1 MAKPDWG
8 TLQQQFLA
16 AHAESGISPK
26 EWCEEQGL
34 KYSTAKRYI
43 KIANGSANSQKK
55 SANETANSQKKK
67 CAKEPVRKRDIS
79 TAQSSEQDNEYD
91 SESTFNLH
99 SYGLNDMQF
108 RFVNEYLVDLNRTA
122 AYKRAGGNGEGN
134 TAYVGASRMYRNA
147 KVNRA
152 ITDALADRERR
163 TQITQDEV
171 LKLWWDIATA
181 DVNELTEYR
190 RLCCRHCWGFGF
202 QYQWR
207 DAVEFEEA
215 KLEATEKKKRE
226 PLDVGGYG
234 YDDTLDP
241 NPECPR
247 CNGRGVGRAHFHDTR
262 DLTGA
267 ARRLFAGVKEG
278 KFGIEVIT
286 RNQDD
291 ALKMVAQHLGMVKNR
306 TEHTGKD
313 GGPIQ
318 YEDISDSEL
327 EERLRELG
335 YGRNKSQLN
344 EKLTDS

>member
-8 TLQQQFLA
+8 TLQQQFLTE
-16 AHAESGISPK
+16 HAKSGISPK
-26 EWCEEQGL
+26 EWCEDHGL
-34 KYSTAKRYI
+34 NYTTARRYI
-43 KIANGSANSQKK
+43 KKPAAQKTAQKK
-55 SANETANSQKKK
+55 LRTAHDKE
-67 CAKEPVRKRDIS
+67 CAKEPICNS
-79 TAQSSEQDNEYD
+79 AIPTAQSREQDSAHDDEN
-91 SESTFNLH
+91 TFNLRN
-99 SYGLNDMQF
+99 YGLNDMQF

-152 ITDALADRERR
+152 IKDALADRERR
-163 TQITQDEV
+163 TEITQDAV
-171 LKLWWDIATA
+171 LKMWWDIATA

-202 QYQWR
+202 NYQWR
-207 DAVEFEEA
+207 DAVEYDDA
-215 KLEATEKKKRE
+215 VKKAMAASK
-226 PLDVGGYG
+226 PPPQDVGGYG

-241 NPECPR
+241 NPDCPR
-247 CNGRGVGRAHFHDTR
+247 CNGAGIGRAHFHDTR

-278 KFGIEVIT
+278 KFGVEVIT

-291 ALKMVAQHLGMVKNR
+291 ALKMVAQHLGMVKNK
-306 TEHTGKD
+306 TEITGAD

-318 YEDISDSEL
+318 STGIDLSHLSFEQL
-327 EERLRELG
+327 LQLR
-335 YGRNKSQLN
+335 K
-344 EKLTDS
+344 KHW

>member
-8 TLQQQFLA
+8 TLQQQFLTE
-16 AHAESGISPK
+16 HAISGISPK
-26 EWCEEQGL
+26 EWCEDQGL
-34 KYSTAKRYI
+34 NYATARRYI
-43 KIANGSANSQKK
+43 KKPAAQSAQK
-55 SANETANSQKKK
+55 TAHKKLRTAHEK
-67 CAKEPVRKRDIS
+67 ECAKEPIRNSDIP
-79 TAQSSEQDNEYD
+79 TAQSNKHDNAHDDEN
-91 SESTFNLH
+91 TFNVRN
-99 SYGLNDMQF
+99 YGLSDLQAK
-108 RFVNEYLVDLNRTA
+108 FVNEYLIDLNRTA
-122 AYKRAGGNGEGN
+122 AYKRAGGKCDGN
-134 TAYVGASRMYRNA
+134 AAYASASRMFRNV

-152 ITDALADRERR
+152 ITDALAERERR
-163 TQITQDEV
+163 TEITQDAV
-171 LKLWWDIATA
+171 LKMWWDIATT

-190 RLCCRHCWGFGF
+190 RLCCRYCWGFGF
-202 QYQWR
+202 NYQWR
-207 DAVEFEEA
+207 DAVEFDDAVIEA
-215 KLEATEKKKRE
+215 KAKKQKT
-226 PLDVGGYG
+226 PNDNGGYG

-241 NPECPR
+241 NPDCPR
-247 CNGRGVGRAHFHDTR
+247 CNGAGIGRAHFHDTR

-278 KFGIEVIT
+278 KFGVEVIT

-318 YEDISDSEL
+318 YEDISDTEL
-327 EERLRELG
+327 EERLKELG

>member
-1 MAKPDWG
+1 MKPDWG
-8 TLQQQFLA
+8 TLQQQFLTE
-16 AHAESGISPK
+16 HAKSGISPK
-26 EWCEEQGL
+26 EWCEDQGL
-34 KYSTAKRYI
+34 NYATARRYI
-43 KIANGSANSQKK
+43 KRPATQSAQKTAQKK
-55 SANETANSQKKK
+55 LRTAHDKE
-67 CAKEPVRKRDIS
+67 CAKEPMCNGPIP
-79 TAQSSEQDNEYD
+79 TAQISEQDNAHDDEN
-91 SESTFNLH
+91 TFNLRN
-99 SYGLNDMQF
+99 YGLNDMQF

-163 TQITQDEV
+163 TQITQDAV
-171 LKLWWDIATA
+171 LKMWWDIATA

-202 QYQWR
+202 NYQWR
-207 DAVEFEEA
+207 DAVEYDDA
-215 KLEATEKKKRE
+215 VKKAMAASK
-226 PLDVGGYG
+226 PPPQDVGGYG

-241 NPECPR
+241 NPDCPR
-247 CNGRGVGRAHFHDTR
+247 CNGAGIGRAHFHDTR

-278 KFGIEVIT
+278 KFGVEVIT

-291 ALKMVAQHLGMVKNR
+291 ALKMVAQHLGMVKNK
-306 TEHTGKD
+306 TEVTGAD

-318 YEDISDSEL
+318 STGIDLSHLSFEQL
-327 EERLRELG
+327 LLL
-335 YGRNKSQLN
+335 RNKNLN
-344 EKLTDS
+344 

>member
-1 MAKPDWG
+1 MAKPDWSE
-8 TLQQQFLA
+8 LQKQFLSD
-16 AHAESGISPK
+16 HAKSGISPK

-43 KIANGSANSQKK
+43 KIANSSANSQKK

-67 CAKEPVRKRDIS
+67 CVKEPICNS
-79 TAQSSEQDNEYD
+79 TIPIAQSSEQDNAHDNEN
-91 SESTFNLH
+91 TFNLRN
-99 SYGLNDMQF
+99 YGLNDMQF

-163 TQITQDEV
+163 TQITQDAV
-171 LKLWWDIATA
+171 LKMWWDIATA

-202 QYQWR
+202 NYQWR
-207 DAVEFEEA
+207 DAVEYEDA
-215 KLEATEKKKRE
+215 VKKAMLANKA
-226 PLDVGGYG
+226 PPQDVGGYG

-241 NPECPR
+241 NPDCPR
-247 CNGRGVGRAHFHDTR
+247 CNGSGIGRAHFHDTR

-278 KFGIEVIT
+278 KFGVEVIT

-291 ALKMVAQHLGMVKNR
+291 ALKMVAQHLGMVKNK
-306 TEHTGKD
+306 TEITGAD

-318 YEDISDSEL
+318 STGIDLSHLSFEQL
-327 EERLRELG
+327 MQLRK
-335 YGRNKSQLN
+335 KS
-344 EKLTDS
+344 KA

>member
-1 MAKPDWG
+1 MAKLDWG
-8 TLQQQFLA
+8 TLQQQFLTE
-16 AHAESGISPK
+16 HAISGISPK
-26 EWCEEQGL
+26 EWCEDQGL
-34 KYSTAKRYI
+34 NYATARRYI
-43 KIANGSANSQKK
+43 KKPAAQSAQKTAQKK
-55 SANETANSQKKK
+55 LRTAHEKE
-67 CAKEPVRKRDIS
+67 CAKEPIHDSDIP
-79 TAQSSEQDNEYD
+79 TAQSSEQDSAHD
-91 SESTFNLH
+91 DESAFNLRN
-99 SYGLNDMQF
+99 YGLNDMQF

-163 TQITQDEV
+163 TQITQDAV
-171 LKLWWDIATA
+171 LKMWWDIATA

-202 QYQWR
+202 NYQWR
-207 DAVEFEEA
+207 DAVEYEDA
-215 KLEATEKKKRE
+215 VKKATAASK
-226 PLDVGGYG
+226 PPPQDVGGYG

-241 NPECPR
+241 NPDCPR
-247 CNGRGVGRAHFHDTR
+247 CNGTGIGRAHFHDTR

-278 KFGIEVIT
+278 KFGVEVIT

-291 ALKMVAQHLGMVKNR
+291 ALKMVAQHLGMVKTR
-306 TEHTGKD
+306 TEVTGAD

-318 YEDISDSEL
+318 STGIDLSHLSFEQL
-327 EERLRELG
+327 MQLRK
-335 YGRNKSQLN
+335 KS
-344 EKLTDS
+344 KS

>member
-1 MAKPDWG
+1 MAKPDWSE
-8 TLQQQFLA
+8 LQKQFLSD
-16 AHAESGISPK
+16 HAISGISPK
-26 EWCEEQGL
+26 EWCEDQGL
-34 KYSTAKRYI
+34 NYATARRYI
-43 KIANGSANSQKK
+43 KKPAAQSAQKTAQKK
-55 SANETANSQKKK
+55 LRTAHDKE
-67 CAKEPVRKRDIS
+67 CAKEPIYNS
-79 TAQSSEQDNEYD
+79 ATPTAQSSEQDNAHDDENA
-91 SESTFNLH
+91 FNLRN
-99 SYGLNDMQF
+99 YGLNDMQF

-163 TQITQDEV
+163 TQITQDAV
-171 LKLWWDIATA
+171 LKMWWDIATA

-202 QYQWR
+202 NYQWR
-207 DAVEFEEA
+207 DAVEYEDA
-215 KLEATEKKKRE
+215 VKKAMAANK
-226 PLDVGGYG
+226 PPQQDVGGYG

-241 NPECPR
+241 NPDCPR
-247 CNGRGVGRAHFHDTR
+247 CNGAGIGRAHFHDTR

-278 KFGIEVIT
+278 KFGVEVIT

-306 TEHTGKD
+306 TEVTGAD

-318 YEDISDSEL
+318 STGIDLSHLSFEQL
-327 EERLRELG
+327 MQLRK
-335 YGRNKSQLN
+335 KS
-344 EKLTDS
+344 KS

>member
-8 TLQQQFLA
+8 TLQQQFLTE
-16 AHAESGISPK
+16 HAKSGISPK
-26 EWCEEQGL
+26 EWCEDQGL
-34 KYSTAKRYI
+34 NYATARRYI
-43 KIANGSANSQKK
+43 KRPAAQSAQKTAQKK
-55 SANETANSQKKK
+55 LRTAHDKE
-67 CAKEPVRKRDIS
+67 CAKEPMCNGPIP
-79 TAQSSEQDNEYD
+79 TAQISEQDNAHDDEN
-91 SESTFNLH
+91 TFNLRN
-99 SYGLNDMQF
+99 YGLNDMQF

-163 TQITQDEV
+163 TQITQDAV
-171 LKLWWDIATA
+171 LKMWWDIATA

-202 QYQWR
+202 NYQWR
-207 DAVEFEEA
+207 DAVEYDDA
-215 KLEATEKKKRE
+215 VKKAMAASK
-226 PLDVGGYG
+226 PPPQDVGGYG

-241 NPECPR
+241 NPDCPR
-247 CNGRGVGRAHFHDTR
+247 CNGTGIGRAYFHDTR

-278 KFGIEVIT
+278 KFGVEMIT

-291 ALKMVAQHLGMVKNR
+291 ALKMVAQHLGMVKNK
-306 TEHTGKD
+306 TEITGAD

-318 YEDISDSEL
+318 STGIDLSHLSFEQL
-327 EERLRELG
+327 LQLRSK
-335 YGRNKSQLN
+335 NK
-344 EKLTDS
+344 KY

>member
-8 TLQQQFLA
+8 TLQQQFLTE
-16 AHAESGISPK
+16 HAISGISPK
-26 EWCEEQGL
+26 EWCEDQGL
-34 KYSTAKRYI
+34 NYATARRYI
-43 KIANGSANSQKK
+43 KRPAAQSAQK
-55 SANETANSQKKK
+55 TAHKKLRTAHEK
-67 CAKEPVRKRDIS
+67 ECAKELICNGPIP
-79 TAQSSEQDNEYD
+79 TAQISEQDNAHDDEN
-91 SESTFNLH
+91 TFNLRN
-99 SYGLNDMQF
+99 YGLNDMQF

-163 TQITQDEV
+163 TQITQDAV
-171 LKLWWDIATA
+171 LKMWWDIATA

-202 QYQWR
+202 NYQWR
-207 DAVEFEEA
+207 DAVEYEDA
-215 KLEATEKKKRE
+215 VKKAMAASK
-226 PLDVGGYG
+226 PPPQDVGGYG

-241 NPECPR
+241 NPDCPR
-247 CNGRGVGRAHFHDTR
+247 CNGAGIGRAHFHDTR

-278 KFGIEVIT
+278 KFGVEVIT

-291 ALKMVAQHLGMVKNR
+291 ALKMVAQHLGMVKNK
-306 TEHTGKD
+306 TEITGAD

-318 YEDISDSEL
+318 STGIDLSHLSFEQL
-327 EERLRELG
+327 MQLRK
-335 YGRNKSQLN
+335 KSKN
-344 EKLTDS
+344 